1 MKKYT
6 FALVLAAA
14 MLALVPTSQTLANKN
29 RSNGEMDATAAGSI
43 SVKQLANDDEYVY
56 LQVQLT
62 NGKAARF
69 KVTDESGELLYT
81 NRVAAG
87 GNTVVL
93 KFSPDELATVKLML
107 STENGIAKKVFRV
120 NQESVTTASV
130 VEL

>member
-29 RSNGEMDATAAGSI
+29 RSNGEMDAAAAGSI
-43 SVKQLANDDEYVY
+43 SVKQLANDDEFIY
-56 LQVQLT
+56 LQVQL
-62 NGKAARF
+62 NHGKAARF
-69 KVTDESGELLYT
+69 KVTDESGEVLYS
-81 NRVAAG
+81 NRINAG
-87 GNTVVL
+87 SNTVVL
-93 KFSPDELATVKLML
+93 KFSPDELATVKLLL

-120 NQESVTTASV
+120 NQESVNTASV